1 MLRHPP
7 PLLSCGTVYV
17 RRASPSCFSSKPANP
32 YADRMN
38 VDRNLRTRTSRLLLA
53 LPVAAVALS
62 LAACSAPVERPS
74 SDKVADGIQQIF
86 EDGGLGDSFT
96 EAQITCIADMLVDSD
111 VSDQDLANIADGKD
125 VQTSAEAAKL
135 VEEEMTVAAQE
146 CLTAE

>member
-1 MLRHPP
+1 MLWHPP
-7 PLLSCGTVYV
+7 PLLSCGNVYL
-17 RRASPSCFSSKPANP
+17 RRVSSRRFSPTTANP

-53 LPVAAVALS
+53 LPVVAVALS